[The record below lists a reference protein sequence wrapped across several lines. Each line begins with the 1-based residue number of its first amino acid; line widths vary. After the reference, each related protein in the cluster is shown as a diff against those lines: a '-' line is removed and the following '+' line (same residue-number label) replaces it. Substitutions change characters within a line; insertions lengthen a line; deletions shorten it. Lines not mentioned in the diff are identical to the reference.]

1 MMRYGMNRTERTQD
15 SYPKQLLELA
25 KPPDNIYFIG
35 NIDIINQY
43 KSIAVI
49 GSRKVSEKGIFYA
62 WLVGQELGKRGINV
76 VNGLA
81 HGCDTYAFKGALSAG
96 GKCTAV
102 MPCGLEQIVPRSNTG
117 LAVELL
123 SKGGCL
129 ISEYP
134 VMSPIQ
140 KYQYIQRDRLQSGI
154 SGGVL
159 VIEATYDSGTMH
171 TVRYAI
177 QQGKKLACID
187 SRLADQASGNRW
199 MEGLKGVKVIRS
211 IEDLDCFINELS
223 CSVTYRQM
231 TLEGLIDEE
240 NSERIYKNV

>member
-1 MMRYGMNRTERTQD
+1 MNRTERTQD

-25 KPPDNIYFIG
+25 KPPDNIYFKG

-43 KSIAVI
+43 ESIAVI
-49 GSRKVSEKGIFYA
+49 GSRKVSEKGIACA
-62 WLVGQELGKRGINV
+62 WLVGRELGKRGINV

-81 HGCDTYAFKGALSAG
+81 RGCDTCALKGALSVG

-117 LAVELL
+117 LAEELL

-134 VMSPIQ
+134 AMTPIQ
-140 KYQYIQRDRLQSGI
+140 KYQYIQRNRLQSGI
-154 SGGVL
+154 SDGVI
-159 VIEATYDSGTMH
+159 VIEAGYDSGTMH

-187 SRLADQASGNRW
+187 SRLVICASGNQW
-199 MEGLKGVKVIRS
+199 MEGLNGVKVIRS
-211 IEDLDCFINELS
+211 IEDLDCFIDEMS
-223 CSVTYRQM
+223 CNVTYSQM
-231 TLEGLIDEE
+231 TLERLNDES
-240 NSERIYKNV
+240 NC